1 MAHISGT
8 LSAVDRLLVAL
19 CRNSYRFYSGACF
32 TVMLQTRRG
41 PVTIP
46 LIRGSGLR
54 NLSFDHNPL
63 NPTYKENWIGF
74 ALRAIYGYRAGTFV
88 DVGAN
93 IGKILISLILH
104 NRDISYIAFEPN
116 IHCCFYINKII
127 EENHLSCHR
136 LLPIAL
142 ADHSGVATLTIS
154 EDFDVRGSIVGGFHD
169 TPSAR
174 PRQILH
180 DRGDRFLAC
189 ETVAVVKLDVEGS
202 EFPSLLGLVKTIEV
216 SRPIIM
222 VELLDFAGMPP
233 AAAELRCA
241 AAANI
246 AQFLAERDYRLFRI
260 TSELELKAVT
270 LQGLENRLHPVE
282 NNYIASPANESD
294 VFVARFEQS
303 RNSEL
308 N

>member
-1 MAHISGT
+1 MARIAGT

-32 TVMLQTRRG
+32 TVMLRTRRG
-41 PVTIP
+41 AVAIP
-46 LIRGSGLR
+46 LIRGTGLR

-63 NPTYKENWIGF
+63 NRTYKENWIGS
-74 ALRAIYGYRAGTFV
+74 ALRAIYGYRSGTFV
-88 DVGAN
+88 DAGAN
-93 IGKILISLILH
+93 IGKILINLILH
-104 NRDISYIAFEPN
+104 NRDINYIAFEPN
-116 IHCCFYINKII
+116 IYCCFYINRII
-127 EENHLSCHR
+127 EENNLFCHR

-142 ADHSGVATLTIS
+142 ADHAGVATLTIS
-154 EDFDVRGSIVGGFHD
+154 DDFDVRGSMVRDFHD
-169 TPSAR
+169 NPSAR

-180 DRGDRFLAC
+180 DRGDRFLAG

-202 EFPSLLGLVKTIEV
+202 EFPALLGLVETIEA

-222 VELLDFAGMPP
+222 VELLDVVDVAP
-233 AAAELRCA
+233 AAAELRRA
-241 AAANI
+241 AAASI
-246 AQFLAERDYRLFRI
+246 AQFLAERDYRLFRM
-260 TSELELKAVT
+260 TSELELKPMT

-294 VFVARFEQS
+294 VFAARFGQS

-308 N
+308 D